1 MASRAADDFRLTVL
15 NPGGRDPEQHFR
27 DGAGPVEQEHPP
39 LRINA
44 NHDVDREVTAVGRD
58 GVVGRAI
65 DVQGAAWRKIKD
77 RNEPVFLEVGANLL
91 CGLLLI
97 KGGPVLSGC
106 VRLNPPERLAIE
118 FFRPQRI
125 ARR

>member
-1 MASRAADDFRLTVL
+1 M
-15 NPGGRDPEQHFR
+15 
-27 DGAGPVEQEHPP
+27 
-39 LRINA
+39 
-44 NHDVDREVTAVGRD
+44 DREVTAVGRD

-91 CGLLLI
+91 CGFLLI

-106 VRLNPPERLAIE
+106 VRLDASERLATE
-118 FFRPQRI
+118 LLRPQRC
-125 ARR
+125 ACGRYRFKLVSDYANPVSCKLSTLSRSRAVSS